1 MKVLSRNSGG
11 RIFALSLATL
21 LFFAGTVITNGQGN
35 AQRSPSETVR
45 EFYKAMREKR
55 FRDAFSMSIYRPA
68 IDPLTPTEMDDLKP
82 DFERLAANITDKI
95 QISGEQISGDA
106 ATVFVKMDQGDA
118 KAEAEPVT
126 LLRRNGAW
134 IIGDTS
140 NEALVLQSGK
150 EFFFTARIE
159 AHHGDVQSMLQRI
172 GIAQLAYAQQ
182 HNGIF
187 GSLAALIQTGLVPKD
202 IESTESTGYRFHVE
216 LTKDAKAYTVGA
228 EPAQYGRSGK
238 LSFYMDSGGI
248 KSADLKGKPLVPSS
262 SGM

>member
-1 MKVLSRNSGG
+1 MKVLSRKSGG
-11 RIFALSLATL
+11 RIVALSLAAL
-21 LFFAGTVITNGQGN
+21 LSFAGTVVTNGQGSV
-35 AQRSPSETVR
+35 QRSPSDTVR

-55 FRDAFSMSIYRPA
+55 FRDAFNLSIYRPA
-68 IDPLTPTEMDDLKP
+68 IDPLTQAEMDDLKP

-95 QISGEQISGDA
+95 QVSGEQISGDV
-106 ATVFVKMDQGDA
+106 ATVFVKMDQGDD
-118 KAEAEPVT
+118 KAEAEPIN
-126 LLRRNGAW
+126 LLRRNGTW
-134 IIGDTS
+134 IIGDPS

-172 GIAQLAYAQQ
+172 GIAQLAYSQQ
-182 HNGIF
+182 HNGVF

-202 IESTESTGYRFHVE
+202 IESTETTGYRFHVD
-216 LTKDAKAYTVGA
+216 LAADAKAYTVGA
-228 EPAQYGRSGK
+228 EPALYGRSGK

-248 KSADLKGKPLVPSS
+248 KSADLKGRPLVAGG